1 MTEVVEIGAI
11 VEIEKEGD
19 QGLGIEVQIEGTEM
33 KDHIKIVIR
42 IADQTRLKNLEN
54 VSLVAE
60 EKMNY
65 LLKKPIN

>member
-19 QGLGIEVQIEGTEM
+19 QGLEIEVQIEGTEM
-33 KDHIKIVIR
+33 KDRIKIVIR

-65 LLKKPIN
+65 LLKKLTN

>member
-65 LLKKPIN
+65 LLKKLTN

>member
-19 QGLGIEVQIEGTEM
+19 QGLGREVQIEGTEM
-33 KDHIKIVIR
+33 IDHIKIVIR
-42 IADQTRLKNLEN
+42 IADQIRLKNQEN

-65 LLKKPIN
+65 LLKKLTN

>member
-1 MTEVVEIGAI
+1 MTEIVEIGAI
-11 VEIEKEGD
+11 VEIEREGD
-19 QGLGIEVQIEGTEM
+19 QGLVIEVQIEGTEM

-65 LLKKPIN
+65 LLKKLTN

>member
-19 QGLGIEVQIEGTEM
+19 QGLEIEVQIEGTEM

-42 IADQTRLKNLEN
+42 IADLSRLKNLEN

-65 LLKKPIN
+65 LLKKLTN

>member
-11 VEIEKEGD
+11 VEIEREGD
-19 QGLGIEVQIEGTEM
+19 QGLVIEVQIEGTEM
-33 KDHIKIVIR
+33 IDHIKIVIR
-42 IADQTRLKNLEN
+42 IADQIRLKNQEN

-65 LLKKPIN
+65 LLKKLTN

>member
-19 QGLGIEVQIEGTEM
+19 QGLGREVQIEGTEM

-65 LLKKPIN
+65 LLKKLTN

>member
-19 QGLGIEVQIEGTEM
+19 QGLEIEVQIEGTEM

-65 LLKKPIN
+65 LSKKLTN

>member
-33 KDHIKIVIR
+33 KGHIKNVIR

-65 LLKKPIN
+65 LLKKLTN

>member
-19 QGLGIEVQIEGTEM
+19 QGLEIEVQIEGTEM

-65 LLKKPIN
+65 LLKKLTN